1 MQQPPIPPE
10 GAMERALFFIE
21 AGGPVIVIL
30 LVVSVVALAIIFLKL
45 FQFATLRVGTRAFV
59 EEALS
64 HWRVGRTGEALAVL
78 ARSRNPIARVLET
91 AIRGRLHNR
100 AGEDRVREEVSRV
113 GAAQLENLRTYLRG
127 LEVIAMLSPLLGLFG
142 TVLGMID
149 AFQRLEQAGSR
160 VNPAILSGGI
170 WEALLTT
177 AAGLAIAIPAVAVLT
192 ALERVVDRLGH
203 DMEDAVT
210 QVFTKDL
217 AELAE
222 TPEPTPLRAPR
233 AEHAH

>member
-1 MQQPPIPPE
+1 MLQQAMPTE
-10 GAMERALFFIE
+10 GALEQALFVLE

-30 LVVSVVALAIIFLKL
+30 LVLSVVALTIVFLTV
-45 FQFATLRVGTRAFV
+45 FQFTMLRVGSRRFV

-64 HWRVGRTGEALAVL
+64 HWRVGRPGEALSAL
-78 ARSRNPIARVLET
+78 APSRNPIARVLET
-91 AIRGRLHNR
+91 AIRGRMQGR
-100 AGEDRVREEVSRV
+100 IEEEKVREEVSRV
-113 GAAQLENLRTYLRG
+113 GAAQLENLRAYLRG
-127 LEVIAMLSPLLGLFG
+127 LELIAMLSPLLGLFG

-177 AAGLAIAIPAVAVLT
+177 AAGLAVAIPAIAVLT
-192 ALERVVDRLGH
+192 GLERVVDRLGH

-210 QVFTKDL
+210 QVFTRDL
-217 AELAE
+217 AEPAE
-222 TPEPTPLRAPR
+222 TPEATRLRAPR